1 MCYFLRCG
9 TSPNLR
15 RSIARTEWK
24 ITNSAI
30 IITKPCSKVD
40 CRCCNVY
47 IYKCTLYTTV
57 YLSRKRQELR
67 KKCCVWRLCALLFS
81 KTFFWNFFF
90 NKYSYLGSFSRV
102 SCRIA
107 CRFSRKVVVKI
118 IESKEN
124 SSAVHILYK
133 TNVMNVYSMD
143 LGLISCVKMDKII
156 WIGPRSLLNKL

>member
-1 MCYFLRCG
+1 MYEDCVLYYFL
-9 TSPNLR
+9 
-15 RSIARTEWK
+15 
-24 ITNSAI
+24 
-30 IITKPCSKVD
+30 
-40 CRCCNVY
+40 
-47 IYKCTLYTTV
+47 
-57 YLSRKRQELR
+57 KR
-67 KKCCVWRLCALLFS
+67 
-81 KTFFWNFFF
+81 FFETFFF

-156 WIGPRSLLNKL
+156 